1 MSKTISL
8 NRAIGEKKILIDRI
22 EGLTYRLTAVM
33 IGKEN
38 GSKVK
43 GIEQAELEKTIK
55 ADWQQLQDL
64 IEEKGKLE
72 DAIIEANAATKITVN
87 GTEYS
92 IAQALLKKKSI
103 QSKQDILDTLK
114 RQLAAARDKVDQTN
128 QRAEA
133 EAIQSIGAT
142 TAAKGDLAANQ
153 KAAFDLVYKQK
164 SEHLIDPL
172 NVASLIK
179 VLEEEVLNF
188 GKELDFALT
197 DINALTKIT
206 Y

>member
-1 MSKTISL
+1 MAKTISL
-8 NRAIGEKKILIDRI
+8 NRAIGEKKILTNRI
-22 EGLTYRLTAVM
+22 KNLTFTLTAVM
-33 IGKEN
+33 VGKEN

-43 GIEQAELEKTIK
+43 GIEQTELEKLIK

-64 IEEKGKLE
+64 ITEKGKLE
-72 DAIIEANAATKITVN
+72 DAIIEANATTKLTVN
-87 GTEYS
+87 GTEYT

-103 QSKQDILDTLK
+103 QDKEAILDTLR
-114 RQLAAARDKVDQTN
+114 RQLTIARDKVEQTN

-172 NVASLIK
+172 NISALIK
-179 VLEEEVLNF
+179 ELEEEVMNF

-197 DINALTKIT
+197 DINAITKVT